1 MCGYSPQLQSIA
13 VPYYN
18 IWCPYVR
25 MGSCV
30 ALQKNTLVKGAS
42 RQVNAL
48 LFHLSTFW
56 LFRGQILVHFVEN
69 GCFLL
74 QAGVSGEA
82 KRASQH
88 VMIGN

>member
-1 MCGYSPQLQSIA
+1 M
-13 VPYYN
+13 
-18 IWCPYVR
+18 
-25 MGSCV
+25 
-30 ALQKNTLVKGAS
+30 ALQKNMIAKGAS
-42 RQVNAL
+42 RQVNVF

-82 KRASQH
+82 NRASQH
-88 VMIGN
+88 LMIENRMQLFGELPN